1 MSWLAKIF
9 RHDDSAARIAE
20 AEAQRVE
27 AAQELADTRK
37 LTASIRSHEQ
47 RNHLTERMR
56 AAFLANERRKHA

>member
-9 RHDDSAARIAE
+9 RHDDSAARIADAE
-20 AEAQRVE
+20 AERID

-37 LTASIRSHEQ
+37 LTARIRSHEQ

-56 AAFLANERRKHA
+56 AAFLADERRRHA